1 MAAPAAA
8 MEMDA
13 ACGPMLR
20 LGLWQRLLQHLKDPA
35 AGGGTDVAPTLRSN
49 FADTAYWVASS
60 TADESGIVEVKFTIP
75 DNLTTWKIKAWTMGD
90 GTRVG
95 SGTSDI
101 ISSKDL
107 IIRPQTP
114 RFFTE
119 RDQIVLSA
127 VVHNYLASEKSVT
140 VVIENE
146 GGHLK
151 LLDEADSNRHHRR
164 QR

>member
-1 MAAPAAA
+1 
-8 MEMDA
+8 
-13 ACGPMLR
+13 ML
-20 LGLWQRLLQHLKDPA
+20 
-35 AGGGTDVAPTLRSN
+35 
-49 FADTAYWVASS
+49 
-60 TADESGIVEVKFTIP
+60 VE
-75 DNLTTWKIKAWTMGD
+75 L
-90 GTRVG
+90 G

-127 VVHNYLASEKSVT
+127 VVHNYLKSEKSVQ

-151 LLDEADSNRHHRR
+151 LLDEAKSEDGTLCLRLQGVDFGSEENTIWIGKDDLLIRKIETVKDPENRETTIYKPQTGVEIIDGELVFRTPEAKN
-164 QR
+164 